1 MSMYVDLL
9 STILGHEIEA
19 QTGEE
24 LLELA
29 LRCRFRMLHSGPP
42 RRLAAHDAL
51 ANEVAYD
58 RALIKLCVVN
68 GIAVAPERF
77 AQPRAEWTR
86 LERALVEAGVDLGAH
101 ASRPCRPA

>member
-1 MSMYVDLL
+1 MYVDLL
-9 STILGHEIEA
+9 STILGDEIEA

-29 LRCRFRMLHSGPP
+29 LRCRFRMLHFGPP
-42 RRLAAHDAL
+42 RGLTAYDAL

-58 RALIKLCVVN
+58 RALIRLCAAN

-77 AQPRAEWTR
+77 AHPRAERTR
-86 LERALVEAGVDLGAH
+86 LERALVEAGVDLGGH
-101 ASRPCRPA
+101 SSRSCRPA